1 MLLPVAPFDHNL
13 FSVPVLVI
21 TTESPW
27 QNVVELEAEI
37 VGADGVGFT
46 VTATAFD
53 TVEEQPFA
61 TT

>member
-1 MLLPVAPFDHNL
+1 MLLPDAPFDHNL
-13 FSVPVLVI
+13 FSVPVLEI

-27 QNVVELEAEI
+27 QNVVGREVEM
-37 VGADGVGFT
+37 VGDEGVGLT

-53 TVEEQPFA
+53 TAEEQPFA

>member
-1 MLLPVAPFDHNL
+1 MLLPDAPFDHNL

-46 VTATAFD
+46 VTATVFD